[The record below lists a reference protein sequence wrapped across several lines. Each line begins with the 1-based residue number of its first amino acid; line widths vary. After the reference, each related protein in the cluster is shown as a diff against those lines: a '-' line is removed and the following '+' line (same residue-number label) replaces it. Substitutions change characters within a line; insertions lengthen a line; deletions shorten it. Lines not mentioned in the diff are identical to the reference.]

1 MNNQGC
7 RVRPQIDNVNG
18 DDPAFLPYSFKRSK
32 SSGNCSNI
40 NNPLAKLCVPDIV
53 KNLNVKESVQY
64 SVKN

>member
-32 SSGNCSNI
+32 SSSNCSNI
-40 NNPLAKLCVPDIV
+40 NNPLAKLCLPDIV